1 MRRLRKLNKEAGTM
15 ASFRTRFTG
24 FCNPVFRMIPML
36 LLAFAVAP
44 CWLNAD
50 VVTDWNKIM
59 LQAVLTAKTSPVVS
73 TRVTAI
79 LETAVFDAVNGIERR
94 YTPIHVDFAAPAG
107 ASQRAAAVQAAYATL
122 VVLYPSQKATFD
134 AALQS
139 SLMSIAA
146 DPAVDNS
153 VSIAL
158 GRQWGQTVA
167 NDIMAWRATDGFTP
181 PPPPFLGGLAIG
193 EWRPT
198 PPDYSPGAVPQLAH
212 VTPWA
217 MTSPSQF
224 RPGGPPALTS
234 DLYATVFNEVK
245 TMGAAFGSP
254 RTVGQT
260 QNAIFWTGNTP
271 RYWNQIARTISLQR
285 NLTLSENAR
294 LFGLLNVAMADAAIA
309 CWDAKY
315 YYVFWR
321 PITAIVLAGV
331 DGNPATVADPSWI
344 PFLETVPPG
353 ITPNFP
359 EYPSGHSTVSAAAAT
374 ILAAYFGDST
384 SFSIDSEKLPG
395 VLESFTSFSQ
405 AVLTVNDARVFGG
418 IHFRNACFDGNVLG
432 RAAARY
438 ALNNTAVSLNGQRLG
453 QINHNHGNGTVS
465 GDGEISDD
473 ASL

>member
-1 MRRLRKLNKEAGTM
+1 M
-15 ASFRTRFTG
+15 RFTTNIWKIG
-24 FCNPVFRMIPML
+24 RTTFSGRAAFALITLLV
-36 LLAFAVAP
+36 LLAIP
-44 CWLNAD
+44 YCRMYGD
-50 VVTDWNKIM
+50 EITDWNQIM

-73 TRVTAI
+73 TRITAI
-79 LETAVFDAVNGIERR
+79 VETAVFDAVNGIERS
-94 YTPIHVDFAAPAG
+94 YSPIHVDFAAPAG
-107 ASQRAAAVQAAYATL
+107 ASKRAAAVQAAYATL
-122 VVLYPSQKATFD
+122 VVLYPSQKATLD

-139 SLMSIAA
+139 SLASIAA
-146 DPAVDNS
+146 DAGVDNS

-158 GRQWGQTVA
+158 GRQWGQIVA

-181 PPPPFLGGLAIG
+181 APPPFLGGLAIG

-212 VTPWA
+212 VTPWVL
-217 MTSPSQF
+217 TSPSQF

-234 DLYATVFNEVK
+234 DLYAAVFNEVK

-254 RTVGQT
+254 RTADQT
-260 QNAIFWTGNTP
+260 QNALFWNGNTP

-285 NLTLSENAR
+285 NLTLSDNAR
-294 LFGLLNVAMADAAIA
+294 LFALLNVTMADAAIA

-321 PITAIVLAGV
+321 PITAIELADF
-331 DGNPATVADPSWI
+331 DGNPATIADPTWI
-344 PFLETVPPG
+344 PLLETVPPG

-374 ILAAYFGDST
+374 ILAAFFGDST

-395 VLESFTSFSQ
+395 VLESFASFSQ

-418 IHFRNACFDGNVLG
+418 IHFRNACLDGNALG
-432 RAAARY
+432 RAVAGY
-438 ALNNTAVSLNGQRLG
+438 ALNNVAVSLKGQHLG

-465 GDGEISDD
+465 GDGEVSDD
-473 ASL
+473 ADF